1 MLVIFSVSGVVCGEV
16 GLFIASLL
24 NNVDCAQARH
34 VIYSVFGAIFE
45 EVLLSIMGSLLDSV
59 YFVQARYIIYGAIFW
74 DVGWVTTCCKLSTVC
89 RPGRSSAVSLGT
101 LGGSWPLAMNHSLAS
116 LLNIVGC
123 AQTMAVISSIFGGV
137 GCFIFGVFS

>member
-1 MLVIFSVSGVVCGEV
+1 M
-16 GLFIASLL
+16 FIASLL

-34 VIYSVFGAIFE
+34 VIYSIFGAIFE
-45 EVLLSIMGSLLDSV
+45 EVLLSITDSQLDSV

-74 DVGWVTTCCKLSTVC
+74 DV
-89 RPGRSSAVSLGT
+89 VSLGR
-101 LGGSWPLAMNHSLAS
+101 LGGSWPLAMNPSLAS

-137 GCFIFGVFS
+137 GCFIFGVFSCINKKNFGDHQYLPHYATCL